1 MKEFCMSCDKESLI
15 KVAARSRTDSFDFHR
30 MALTSIKILFK
41 RLKSSVMK
49 DRDYYSSKDLFWE
62 ELLNELWK
70 VMSEKNAHS
79 VEEFTEIS

>member
-41 RLKSSVMK
+41 RLKSSAMK

-79 VEEFTEIS
+79 VEEYTEIS